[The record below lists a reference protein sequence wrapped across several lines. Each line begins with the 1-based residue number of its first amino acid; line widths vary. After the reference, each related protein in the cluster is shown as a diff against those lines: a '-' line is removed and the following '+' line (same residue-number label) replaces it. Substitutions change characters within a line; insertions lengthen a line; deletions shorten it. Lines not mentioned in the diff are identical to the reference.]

1 MNPYQDPSPIDR
13 NIFWI
18 VFPPMLFAAVFGAI
32 RSGSLL
38 VEGICFFVACIAG
51 VPLFLHMQ
59 WMRKNVGTLQKSDVY
74 SSKLMEVFDDALI
87 IYTPDFVITH
97 FNPAAERLFSVKM
110 QGIIGRKVSPQDVQN
125 PSLARLAQTIFPSLA
140 PVMVP
145 ESQPGAATEIISLMF
160 QDPELDL
167 RVLTSPIR
175 GERGVEAFIKVIRDK
190 TAELSMLKSKDEFIT
205 VASHQLRTPLT
216 EVSWGLENLVS
227 DASLSP
233 ESRTVAESTLMA
245 VKGVIKMAED
255 LLNMAKI
262 EEGRYGYKFEPLD
275 LELLVNG
282 ILEQILPI
290 TKHAGLT
297 LYFDRS
303 ATALPHVI
311 ADPKKIS
318 IAITNLLE
326 NAIRYN
332 IKGGQVTIK
341 TELLPGQ
348 PFVRLSVKDTGI
360 GIPPDDQKKLFSK
373 FFRAENAIK
382 SQTRGSGF
390 GLYITKNII
399 RAHGGQIEVRSEI
412 NRGTL
417 ISITIPTDPKLVLQ
431 KEIPL
436 MGDSH

>member
-1 MNPYQDPSPIDR
+1 MNPYQDPNPIDR

-18 VFPPMLFAAVFGAI
+18 VFPAVLLAAALEIAPGSSVIKGIGAVI
-32 RSGSLL
+32 TVL
-38 VEGICFFVACIAG
+38 AG
-51 VPLFLHMQ
+51 VPLFLHMR
-59 WMRKNVGTLQKSDVY
+59 WMQRNVGTLQKSDVY

-87 IYTPDFVITH
+87 IYTPDFVVTH
-97 FNPAAERLFSVKM
+97 FNPAAERLFGVKAA
-110 QGIIGRKVSPQDVQN
+110 GIVGRKIGPQDVQN
-125 PSLARLAQTIFPSLA
+125 ASLARLTQTIFPSLA

-145 ESQPGAATEIISLMF
+145 QSEPGAATEVLSIIF

-175 GERGVEAFIKVIRDK
+175 GAQGVEAFIKVIRDK
-190 TAELSMLKSKDEFIT
+190 TTELSILKSKDEFIT

-227 DASLSP
+227 DTTLSP
-233 ESRTVAESTLMA
+233 ESRTVAETTLAA

-275 LELLVNG
+275 LEVLVNG
-282 ILEQILPI
+282 ILEQILPV

-303 ATALPHVI
+303 AAALPKVI
-311 ADPKKIS
+311 ADPKKIA

-341 TELLPGQ
+341 TEVVPGQ

-360 GIPPDDQKKLFSK
+360 GIPAEDQKRLFSK
-373 FFRAENAIK
+373 FFRAENAVK

-390 GLYITKNII
+390 GLYITKNIV

-417 ISITIPTDPKLVLQ
+417 VSITLPTDPKLVPQ
-431 KEIPL
+431 KEIPTT
-436 MGDSH
+436 M